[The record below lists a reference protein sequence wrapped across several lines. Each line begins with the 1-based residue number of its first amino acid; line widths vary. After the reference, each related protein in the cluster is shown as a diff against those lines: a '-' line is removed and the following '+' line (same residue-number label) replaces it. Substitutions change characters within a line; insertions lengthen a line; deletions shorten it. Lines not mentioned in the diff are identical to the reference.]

1 MLLELVYFAGL
12 AEEVLLSLDDLY
24 NELLGSSFV
33 SIRSNKP
40 LMSLTCT
47 IREHRQSSVM
57 IICRI
62 R

>member
-40 LMSLTCT
+40 PYELDVYDK
-47 IREHRQSSVM
+47 RV
-57 IICRI
+57 
-62 R
+62 